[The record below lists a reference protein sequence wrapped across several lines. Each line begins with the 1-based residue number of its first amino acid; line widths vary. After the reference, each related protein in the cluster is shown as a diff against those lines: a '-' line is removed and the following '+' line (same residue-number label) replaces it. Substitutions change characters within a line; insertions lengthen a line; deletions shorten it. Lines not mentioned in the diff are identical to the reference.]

1 MDTNNLKDYQKEV
14 FKEFEE
20 LSHKIDSL
28 VTFKNNDEYF
38 LHLKDILNEYVSEIK
53 RENIEGV
60 NSFTLD
66 ELRRIDELKTKSREY
81 VLVDSQIEIMFNY
94 RETLIERIVTWGFKR
109 EEFLFD

>member
-1 MDTNNLKDYQKEV
+1 MNTNNLKDYQKEV
-14 FKEFEE
+14 FYEFEE
-20 LSHKIDSL
+20 LSQKITVL

-38 LHLKDILNEYVSEIK
+38 LHLKDILDEYVSEIK

-81 VLVDSQIEIMFNY
+81 VLVDSQIEIMLDY